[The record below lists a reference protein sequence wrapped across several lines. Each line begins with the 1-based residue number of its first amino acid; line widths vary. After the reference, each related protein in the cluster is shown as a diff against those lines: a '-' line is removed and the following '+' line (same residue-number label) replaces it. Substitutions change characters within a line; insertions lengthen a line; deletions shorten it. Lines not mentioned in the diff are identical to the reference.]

1 MIAQAAFRN
10 VLSIHAD
17 RLGCTPVDLQIAKAA
32 SDSLQAR
39 QFGRIFALLGDTCLT
54 KAGSEGQFAQ
64 QLYHRLWRSPEWNP
78 SFDQLVVPVQEAFAK
93 VAMTKQAVAPK
104 DIVSVA
110 RGAGNTS
117 NNMLSLLSA
126 LVLGGATVGS
136 GLGALN
142 WHMNRLS
149 TTDDAK
155 NEELDTKSQ
164 FYRSMA
170 DQIQQDS
177 RLKNW
182 QQGVTA

>member
-1 MIAQAAFRN
+1 MIAQAAFKN
-10 VLSIHAD
+10 VLIEAAQ
-17 RLGCTPVDLQIAKAA
+17 RLGCQPVDLQVAKAA

-78 SFDQLVVPVQEAFAK
+78 SFDQLVVPVQEAFSK
-93 VAMTKQAVAPK
+93 VAMTKQAIGLKEVG
-104 DIVSVA
+104 SMA
-110 RGAGNTS
+110 RTGGNTS
-117 NNMLSLLSA
+117 GSMLSLLSA

-164 FYRSMA
+164 FYRNMA
-170 DQIQQDS
+170 DQIRQDS

-182 QQGVTA
+182 QQGVSA